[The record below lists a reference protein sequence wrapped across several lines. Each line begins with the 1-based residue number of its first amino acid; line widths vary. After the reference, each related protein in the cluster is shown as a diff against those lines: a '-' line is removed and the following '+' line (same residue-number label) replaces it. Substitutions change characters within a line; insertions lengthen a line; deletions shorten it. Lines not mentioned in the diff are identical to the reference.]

1 MKLSILVPW
10 YKSPSSVF
18 PLYNKCLG
26 VLEKLPGITEAEFIF
41 VDDASPDATWDEL
54 ARLAKT
60 DARVKAVR
68 LSRNFGQHHALTACM
83 DLCSGDWAVVMDCDL
98 QDNPEEIPRMW
109 EELGKGYD
117 MVCARRR
124 ERKHRWWKRAT
135 SRYFVRFF
143 NWFSGMGYDG
153 QVGNFRLMSRK
164 VIDGLGQMREATRSM
179 GMHLKWLGFRVGYVD
194 VIHNARYEG
203 ESSYS
208 LTKLVNLALD
218 SIIAFS
224 DKPMRIFCL
233 LGLGLTL
240 CSFVMAL
247 AIMVRKL
254 AWGIPVTGWASLMV
268 SLWFIG
274 GIVIGCMGV
283 LGLYI
288 AKVYGESKRRPL
300 YVINERINI

>member
-1 MKLSILVPW
+1 MKLSFLVPW

-18 PLYNKCLG
+18 PLYHKCLG
-26 VLEKLPGITEAEFIF
+26 ILDEMPGITDVEFIF

-54 ARLAKT
+54 VRLART
-60 DARVKAVR
+60 DERVKAVR

-83 DLCSGDWAVVMDCDL
+83 DLCTGDWIVVMDCDL
-98 QDNPEEIPRMW
+98 QDNPEEVPRMW
-109 EELGKGYD
+109 AEIRKGYD
-117 MVCARRR
+117 MVCARRTD
-124 ERKHRWWKRAT
+124 RKHSWWKRLT

-153 QVGNFRLMSRK
+153 RVANFRIMSRK
-164 VIDGLGQMREATRSM
+164 VVDGMREMREATRNM
-179 GMHLKWLGFRVGYVD
+179 GMQLKWLGFRVGYVD
-194 VIHNARYEG
+194 VIHNARYAG

-208 LTKLVNLALD
+208 LAKLVNLALD

-233 LGLGLTL
+233 LGLGLTF
-240 CSFVMAL
+240 CSFLMAL
-247 AIMVRKL
+247 AIVVRKL
-254 AWGIPVTGWASLMV
+254 AWDISITGWASLMV

-274 GIVIGCMGV
+274 GIVIGSMGV

>member
-1 MKLSILVPW
+1 MDILSP
-10 YKSPSSVF
+10 
-18 PLYNKCLG
+18 CLG
-26 VLEKLPGITEAEFIF
+26 YTTAPVGFIF
-41 VDDASPDATWDEL
+41 VDDCSPDATWDEL
-54 ARLAKT
+54 ARLAGS
-60 DARVKAVR
+60 DERVKAVR

-109 EELGKGYD
+109 EETRKGYD
-117 MVCARRR
+117 IVCARRC
-124 ERKHRWWKRAT
+124 ERKHKWWKRTT
-135 SRYFVRFF
+135 SRYFIRFF

-153 QVGNFRLMSRK
+153 SVGNFRIMSRK
-164 VIDGLGQMREATRSM
+164 VIAGIREMREATRSM
-179 GMHLKWLGFRVGYVD
+179 SMQLKWLGFKVGYVD
-194 VIHNARYEG
+194 VIHNARYAG

-218 SIIAFS
+218 SLIAYS

-233 LGLGLTL
+233 LGLGLTF

-254 AWGIPVTGWASLMV
+254 AWDIPVSGWASLMV

-288 AKVYGESKRRPL
+288 AKVYGEAKRRPL